1 MWSIAEVADFFNITR
16 KLARNWI
23 VNNIDGFHLRRI
35 GYKVVVEIT
44 TDQMLKLIDLKR
56 PMYGTDPQLDAIF
69 DRERQLKTKASV
81 AGVLARARKREQR
94 QQQP

>member
-16 KLARNWI
+16 KLARSWI
-23 VNNIDGFHLRRI
+23 VNNIDDFHLRRI

-56 PMYGTDPQLDAIF
+56 PSYGTDPELDQIF
-69 DRERQLKTKASV
+69 ERERRLKTRASL
-81 AGVLARARKREQR
+81 AGVLARARKKEER
-94 QQQP
+94 Q